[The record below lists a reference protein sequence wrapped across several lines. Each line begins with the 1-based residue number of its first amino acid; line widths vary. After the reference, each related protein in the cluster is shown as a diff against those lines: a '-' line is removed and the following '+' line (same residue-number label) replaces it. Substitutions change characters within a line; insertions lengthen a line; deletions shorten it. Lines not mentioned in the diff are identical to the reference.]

1 MEEPGDMRYPRN
13 WNEKL
18 FRMLNDD
25 VIRIKANLRSLAEAK
40 SDIKVNQM
48 KLGHYISY
56 YQGSIPNLNQK
67 KVAFR
72 ATLATFDNLRND
84 MVEHFRLLERDVP
97 EHLLADLEKKRKDL
111 EAKATSPREIDDLVD
126 SHSKELSNCLGRR
139 IEFAETLALYEHA
152 YWEQRALCDSLVSK
166 LENLRSKL
174 PYGMKKPK
182 IGADEEPMKERSSGV
197 KKPKIDADEEPME
210 ERPSSPSY

>member
-13 WNEKL
+13 WNEKH

-72 ATLATFDNLRND
+72 AKLATFDNLRND

-97 EHLLADLEKKRKDL
+97 EHLLADLEKK
-111 EAKATSPREIDDLVD
+111 
-126 SHSKELSNCLGRR
+126 
-139 IEFAETLALYEHA
+139 
-152 YWEQRALCDSLVSK
+152 Q
-166 LENLRSKL
+166 
-174 PYGMKKPK
+174 
-182 IGADEEPMKERSSGV
+182 EEGP
-197 KKPKIDADEEPME
+197 
-210 ERPSSPSY
+210 

>member
-1 MEEPGDMRYPRN
+1 LLIWR
-13 WNEKL
+13 
-18 FRMLNDD
+18 
-25 VIRIKANLRSLAEAK
+25 RS
-40 SDIKVNQM
+40 
-48 KLGHYISY
+48 
-56 YQGSIPNLNQK
+56 
-67 KVAFR
+67 
-72 ATLATFDNLRND
+72 
-84 MVEHFRLLERDVP
+84 
-97 EHLLADLEKKRKDL
+97 KRKDL

-197 KKPKIDADEEPME
+197 KKPKIDANEEPME